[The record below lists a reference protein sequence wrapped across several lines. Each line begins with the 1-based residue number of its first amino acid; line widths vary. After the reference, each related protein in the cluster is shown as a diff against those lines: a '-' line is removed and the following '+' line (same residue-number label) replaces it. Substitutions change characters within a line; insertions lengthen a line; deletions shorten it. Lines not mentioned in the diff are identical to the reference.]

1 MPFLGLISLFI
12 SIKLKK
18 KRKKKKER
26 HMLLSLDSLKWIS
39 AIGIFLTQL
48 KKMPGRAVD
57 KAIKL
62 EIMSSMSR
70 SAKNL
75 F

>member
-1 MPFLGLISLFI
+1 
-12 SIKLKK
+12 
-18 KRKKKKER
+18 
-26 HMLLSLDSLKWIS
+26 MLLSLDSLKWIS